1 MRDDSITLPTAP
13 FRRRHRELLAGLD
26 DVERVADR
34 LFGFDQGVASQQL
47 YSVIDFLQ
55 ARLLTQVIAEGEALY
70 PILERVVGSSEATE
84 LMRMERAELS
94 SRVERLQNTVAEALD
109 VWPDRQ
115 LAASI
120 VAQIHSLVALIR
132 LHCRKKSEVLFPIL
146 DSAITVDEVSVLFEG
161 ASGRQ

>member
-26 DVERVADR
+26 DVERVADS
-34 LFGFDQGVASQQL
+34 LFGLNQGVASQQL

-55 ARLLTQVIAEGEALY
+55 ARLLTQVIAEGETLY
-70 PILERVVGSSEATE
+70 PILERVTDSSEAAE
-84 LMRMERAELS
+84 LMRMEQAELS
-94 SRVERLQNTVAEALD
+94 SRVERLQDTVAKALD

-146 DSAITVDEVSVLFEG
+146 DSAVTVDEASVLFEE
-161 ASGRQ
+161 ASARQ